1 MDYAADTPVN
11 AEVLDLFCRISQ
23 DAFGNANGAHLLGK
37 KAKQHIENATIK
49 IKNQLNCLNMA
60 VIYTSGAT
68 EANNLAIKGVARNYR
83 ENGRHLISTCLEH
96 ASVSGSLKQLQSIGY
111 EVDLVAI
118 KKDGTVDLDH
128 LKVLIRADTILV
140 SINSVDSEL
149 GDFMEIFDY
158 CYKSLTKK

>member
-1 MDYAADTPVN
+1 
-11 AEVLDLFCRISQ
+11 
-23 DAFGNANGAHLLGK
+23 
-37 KAKQHIENATIK
+37 
-49 IKNQLNCLNMA
+49 MA

-111 EVDLVAI
+111 EIDLVAI

-128 LKVLIRADTILV
+128 LKELIRADTILV

>member
-37 KAKQHIENATIK
+37 NGKQLIEKATIN
-49 IKNQLNCLNMA
+49 IKNQLNCLNMEI
-60 VIYTSGAT
+60 IYTSGAT

-128 LKVLIRADTILV
+128 LNELIRADTILV